1 MEILNIIPK
10 ATTTRDIYYN
20 FLIIGGDPNLL
31 PKPTNKRDEFLYA
44 LCWARG
50 GGSLGVSV
58 TKKYIKAILNSDSAQ
73 KNYVGV
79 IYDLGET
86 KKVTNA
92 KVTFRFTL
100 RNTGTDKPSSIGT
113 RLFANNDPGR
123 DVIAGYSL
131 EHNDRVTNVEYDKEY
146 TIETEYSATSG
157 VNNLNTCRYLKPFLV
172 LNKTTQ
178 TNEATH
184 GIDIHEVTIEVEG
197 EKYDVTETVKDF
209 TPKAA
214 SKVEIVEEKTSSS
227 SIQNQSITYVKALLN
242 SDAGAVNYFSTFY
255 DLGETK
261 KITEAKVK
269 FRFTLRN
276 TGNDKPGSIEAKL
289 FANNEADR
297 NNITG
302 YVVNVASLVSSPEY
316 DKEYTVE
323 ANYVATDSNSNNLNT
338 CRYIKP
344 FVVLNKATQG
354 KDKTHGID
362 IHEVTIEIEGE
373 KYDITKTVQDFAPQ
387 GASKVEIVEESIS
400 KPQTIQT
407 TSAKTTATL
416 PFAGKVLDFI
426 GDSNVFGLD
435 PNNGGN
441 LRKKVAK
448 PYVEQLKEL
457 CGFAEVNNYGISS
470 STLATKSSD
479 PAWNNA
485 RNPVCIRY
493 ADMKPADVIGF
504 AIGIND
510 FWLGVSLGTF
520 NPDDT
525 NTDTF
530 YGALNVFLKGLIT
543 KFPKAAIFGFTMIDY
558 KDKTRGYGANS
569 AGYTLEQL
577 REAIRTG
584 CSYYNIPVLEGPE
597 MGFSTK
603 VEAQRNLLMPDDLH
617 YTQEAHNII
626 ARKSS
631 KFINYKL

>member
-73 KNYVGV
+73 KNYAGV

-131 EHNDRVTNVEYDKEY
+131 EHNDRLTNVEYDKEY

-276 TGNDKPGSIEAKL
+276 TGNDKPGSIGAKL

-302 YVVNVASLVSSPEY
+302 YVVNFASLVSSPEY

-584 CSYYNIPVLEGPE
+584 CRYYNIPVLEGPE

-626 ARKSS
+626 ARKSG
-631 KFINYKL
+631 KFINYNL

>member
-1 MEILNIIPK
+1 MDIENLNIPIPV
-10 ATTTRDIYYN
+10 TRMDSYDYCEIV
-20 FLIIGGDPNLL
+20 GGDIDSL
-31 PKPTNKRDEFLYA
+31 PKPVTRKEKYA
-44 LCWARG
+44 YAKLVTG
-50 GGSLGVSV
+50 GGVSSG
-58 TKKYIKAILNSDSAQ
+58 TNTTPKKYIKAILNSDSAQ
-73 KNYVGV
+73 KNYAGV

-131 EHNDRVTNVEYDKEY
+131 EHNDRVTNIEYDKEY

-157 VNNLNTCRYLKPFLV
+157 VNNLNTCRYL
-172 LNKTTQ
+172 
-178 TNEATH
+178 
-184 GIDIHEVTIEVEG
+184 
-197 EKYDVTETVKDF
+197 
-209 TPKAA
+209 
-214 SKVEIVEEKTSSS
+214 
-227 SIQNQSITYVKALLN
+227 
-242 SDAGAVNYFSTFY
+242 
-255 DLGETK
+255 
-261 KITEAKVK
+261 
-269 FRFTLRN
+269 
-276 TGNDKPGSIEAKL
+276 
-289 FANNEADR
+289 
-297 NNITG
+297 
-302 YVVNVASLVSSPEY
+302 
-316 DKEYTVE
+316 
-323 ANYVATDSNSNNLNT
+323 
-338 CRYIKP
+338 KP

-584 CSYYNIPVLEGPE
+584 CRYYNIPVLEGPE
-597 MGFSTK
+597 IGFSTK

-626 ARKSS
+626 ARKSG
-631 KFINYKL
+631 KFINYNL